1 MREKRAEERGKK
13 KNIIEVK
20 RIVEEQKIWNEK
32 EEETKKLVSQR
43 YHKQI
48 HIFIKKVSEKM
59 LMRKLQDYAI
69 ETKQRFVL
77 RKGKVYSLSREER
90 GKIHEFIK
98 E

>member
-1 MREKRAEERGKK
+1 MREKRAKERGKKKKPKK

-20 RIVEEQKIWNEK
+20 RIVEEQEIWNEK

-59 LMRKLQDYAI
+59 LMRKLWDYAI
-69 ETKQRFVL
+69 EQN
-77 RKGKVYSLSREER
+77 R
-90 GKIHEFIK
+90 GLC
-98 E
+98 